1 MTIVST
7 GVYGSTSASGP
18 MLARQLREPVLVGIM
33 LVGLG
38 TSSAP
43 ALTTP
48 TRVSFG
54 THGHTT
60 AGASAVEIDGAD
72 ARIAELRR
80 RSGFTWEQLSRLF
93 GVSRRSLH
101 FWASGKAMTS
111 ANEEHLQ
118 RLLAVF
124 RRIDRGSP
132 QATRAAL
139 LEAGA
144 DGHIPFDLLVAR
156 QYERVMASVGTA
168 NVARTVSRQPSAQL
182 LSNRAPQP
190 PAQLVDA
197 LQDRVHTERRRV
209 RAAAS
214 VKARRGRGGA

>member
-33 LVGLG
+33 LVGVG

-43 ALTTP
+43 ALPTP
-48 TRVSFG
+48 IRASFG
-54 THGHTT
+54 THDHTT
-60 AGASAVEIDGAD
+60 AGPSVVEIDD
-72 ARIAELRR
+72 TDTRIAELRR
-80 RSGFTWEQLSRLF
+80 RSGLTWEQLSRLF

-101 FWASGKAMTS
+101 FWASGKTMTP
-111 ANEEHLQ
+111 ANEEHLE

-132 QATRAAL
+132 EANRAAL
-139 LEAGA
+139 FEAGA
-144 DGHIPFDLLVAR
+144 DGRVPFDLLVAR
-156 QYERVMASVGTA
+156 QYERVTASVDTA
-168 NVARTVSRQPSAQL
+168 NVAPAVSRRPSAQG
-182 LSNRAPQP
+182 LSTRTPQP

-197 LQDRVHTERRRV
+197 LQDRVHIERRRV